1 MSSMPATRLAVHLRV
16 LFSAM
21 PTCHMTRRR
30 VLGGSVALAAAA
42 LLGACG
48 GSAPQRDGA
57 GAVSKAGEIS
67 LLSLRVGDCVSDLRQ
82 RFENP
87 DGGHNGVPRVEAV
100 PCANPHDGEVLL
112 IAPLAGKDWPG
123 ETIVGGEA
131 ARGQLALQGRLD
143 RATSQGGARARQ
155 RLRLLSFRPTQE
167 RWEFE
172 NQHKIVYLV
181 LYRQPQRGRL

>member
-1 MSSMPATRLAVHLRV
+1 MAPGHT
-16 LFSAM
+16 
-21 PTCHMTRRR
+21 TRRR
-30 VLGGSVALAAAA
+30 ARAGSAAIAAAA
-42 LLGACG
+42 LLAACG

-82 RFENP
+82 RIEHP

-100 PCANPHDGEVLL
+100 PCADAHDGEVLL
-112 IAPLAGKDWPG
+112 IAPLEGKDWPG
-123 ETIVGGEA
+123 ATIVEGEA
-131 ARGQLALQGRLD
+131 ARGRIALQGRLD
-143 RATSQGGARARQ
+143 RATAQGGARARQ
-155 RLRLLSFRPTQE
+155 PLSLLSFPPTQE

-172 NQHKIVYLV
+172 GQHKIVYLV

>member
-1 MSSMPATRLAVHLRV
+1 MVHLRI

-21 PTCHMTRRR
+21 APGHMTRRR
-30 VLGGSVALAAAA
+30 ARAASVAIAAAA

-48 GSAPQRDGA
+48 SSAPQRDSA
-57 GAVSKAGEIS
+57 GAVSKAGQIS
-67 LLSLRVGDCVSDLRQ
+67 LLGLRVGDCVSDLRQ

-87 DGGHNGVPRVEAV
+87 DGGHNGVPRVHAV
-100 PCANPHDGEVLL
+100 PCANSHDGEVLL

-123 ETIVGGEA
+123 GTIVGGEA

-143 RATSQGGARARQ
+143 RATSQGGARARR
-155 RLRLLSFRPTQE
+155 RLSLLTFTPTQE